1 VGLIEDRLGLKLGLS
16 VQMICSSVDVNKF
29 RKPVQVTSEQEEQE
43 EERWEPSF
51 STSWKSDLL

>member
-16 VQMICSSVDVNKF
+16 VQMICSSVDVNEF